1 MNFLNEMFDL
11 LNQSWL
17 PNLIGL
23 IGGLLG
29 LWTFVDSYLIKFKPK
44 IYIGTRVVFETVQE
58 TQFLRLNSII
68 CSLELCNHRKKY
80 GVIYDFGLRV
90 YRADEINSDKA
101 IYYATETID
110 KIPINIDND
119 LSKDATSFNP
129 ITVLPDSNRS
139 VNLILSEVLHRSKMG
154 MHRSSSYY
162 IEAYYQKEPEGKWYF
177 IDKLYLFN
185 KSDHETEPSNF
196 IHFTV
201 LNNAETRDKIKDTL
215 KPQSTSLYTGA
226 THKYFLFKYRRVVY
240 RLIEYPYYRIKDAL
254 LTVPFYLNVWGNSLF
269 DKLIKIPIIKRYGKQ
284 IESGRWT
291 VGNPKLK
298 PVTEKAFEN
307 IFTELT
313 KLATEINS
321 GAKKEAEINIR
332 KQDGKVIVSRYKL
345 AIQFYISG
353 DTSIH
358 VQEVNA
364 FQGSRLRYNIS
375 LKSGLWDKNYWYLDN
390 YGFTTIKSFVVRVLD
405 AFVIHSNY

>member
-1 MNFLNEMFDL
+1 MSFLNEIFDL

-44 IYIGTRVVFETVQE
+44 IYIGTRVIIETVQE
-58 TQFLRLNSII
+58 SRFLRLNSII

-80 GVIYDFGLRV
+80 GVLYDFGLRI

-110 KIPINIDND
+110 KIPINIEND
-119 LSKDATSFNP
+119 LSKEATSFNP

-139 VNLILSEVLHRSKMG
+139 VNLILSEVLHRSKME
-154 MHRSSSYY
+154 MHPTSSYY
-162 IEAYYQKEPEGKWYF
+162 VEAYYQKEPDGKWYF

-185 KSDHETEPSNF
+185 KTDHESPPSNF
-196 IHFTV
+196 IQFSV
-201 LNNAETRDKIKDTL
+201 LNNAETRDKIKSTL

-226 THKYFLFKYRRVVY
+226 THKYFLFKYRRVIY
-240 RLIEYPYYRIKDAL
+240 KLIKYPYYRIKDTL
-254 LTVPFYLNVWGNSLF
+254 LTVPFYLNVLGNWLF
-269 DKLIKIPIIKRYGKQ
+269 DKLVKIPIIKRYGRQ
-284 IESGRWT
+284 IESGRVT
-291 VGNPKLK
+291 FGNPKLK
-298 PVTEKAFEN
+298 PVTEKSFED
-307 IFTELT
+307 IFNALT
-313 KLATEINS
+313 KLTKEINE
-321 GAKKEAEINIR
+321 GAKKEAEITIR
-332 KQDGKVIVSRYKL
+332 KQDGKIFVSRHKL
-345 AIQFYISG
+345 SIQFYMSG

-364 FQGSRLRYNIS
+364 FQGSRLRYNIV
-375 LKSGLWDKNYWYLDN
+375 LKNGMWNRNYWYLDN